1 MALVAAAYTLPPPP
15 SHVMHDPVTVD
26 IVSRPAPKPET
37 PPLQPEPDKPV
48 VKPETAPRPETP
60 KLASLQK
67 PPTAAAAPVPE
78 PTQPEPPAATLATPG
93 TVTGEKKKLD
103 LTLHAMP
110 SGGSGENAVIVPS
123 GVGSLGGTMGPSSNV
138 PGGKKPW
145 RVDAGNPL
153 FGKLDEEKEDR
164 FPLKPTG
171 DGGYQYKGKAFT
183 ANIGRDG
190 RVTFDNKSI
199 RDFKGLSGG
208 FDITDMIMRSKGND
222 PYRAE
227 KDKFL
232 ATTDAMRDKMRK
244 STQKERM
251 EASLLTL
258 PRTLDET
265 WHTPGLSAE
274 RRRALLH
281 EHWLDAASSVGE
293 MGEEAKHACEI
304 IEVYIRR
311 WLPQGTPNGYSEE
324 ELETLNRGKK
334 FKFQPY
340 R

>member
-1 MALVAAAYTLPPPP
+1 MHTALVAAAYTLTPPP
-15 SHVMHDPVTVD
+15 SRVVRDPVTVD
-26 IVSRPAPKPET
+26 IFSRPAPKPET
-37 PPLQPEPDKPV
+37 PPKKVELPKPEPPRPEAPKVASLQRPSSMTAPAPVQPPAQPEP
-48 VKPETAPRPETP
+48 
-60 KLASLQK
+60 LA
-67 PPTAAAAPVPE
+67 
-78 PTQPEPPAATLATPG
+78 QPEPPPP
-93 TVTGEKKKLD
+93 GEKKKVD
-103 LTLHAMP
+103 LTLHALP
-110 SGGSGENAVIVPS
+110 GAGGDNSVILPS
-123 GVGSLGGTMGPSSNV
+123 GVGSLGGTMGPQSGV

-145 RVDAGNPL
+145 HVDAGNPL

-164 FPLKPTG
+164 YPLRPTG

-183 ANIGRDG
+183 ANIARDG
-190 RVTFDNKSI
+190 RVSFDNKSI

-208 FDITDMIMRSKGND
+208 FDITDMMMRGKGND
-222 PYRAE
+222 PYRVE

-244 STQKERM
+244 TTQKERM

-274 RRRALLH
+274 RRRSLLH
-281 EHWLDAASSVGE
+281 SHWLDAASSVSE

-304 IEVYIRR
+304 IEAYVRR
-311 WLPQGTPNGYSEE
+311 WLPEGTPDAYSEE
-324 ELETLNRGKK
+324 ELDTLNRGKK